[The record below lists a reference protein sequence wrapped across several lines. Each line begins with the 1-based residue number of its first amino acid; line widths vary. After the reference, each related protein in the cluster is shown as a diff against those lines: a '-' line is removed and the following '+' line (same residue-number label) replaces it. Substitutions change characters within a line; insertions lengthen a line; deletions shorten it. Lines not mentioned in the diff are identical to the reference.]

1 MGEKPY
7 KILSGFVATVSQFLY
22 SNVWATTEI
31 RIRMDSRWGIRL
43 VAYFMKEI
51 YYRPNYEGEE
61 QCKQLREKC
70 YRY

>member
-1 MGEKPY
+1 MGEEPY
-7 KILSGFVATVSQFLY
+7 KILSGFVAPVSQFLY
-22 SNVWATTEI
+22 SNVWATTGT

-51 YYRPNYEGEE
+51 YYRPNCDGE
-61 QCKQLREKC
+61 KQTKELREKC

>member
-22 SNVWATTEI
+22 SNVWATTWI
-31 RIRMDSRWGIRL
+31 RIRVNSRWGIWL
-43 VAYFMKEI
+43 VAYFMKESR
-51 YYRPNYEGEE
+51 YRPNCDGE
-61 QCKQLREKC
+61 KQTKELREKC